1 MALHGCM
8 GVDMRSINE
17 LHQDMA
23 AALSM
28 ADHVPFSSAVSDTVI
43 KLKDG
48 NGYVSVFEIE
58 GVDFET
64 CGSEQ
69 IEIYKNQLHQMLV
82 ALGGGQYAIWSH
94 KIRHRIKEEQKG
106 EFDNQFCLEVAN
118 AYQEELAQTVMM
130 RTAHFMTIV
139 YRPFEQTGLNAI
151 GFSNIESFI
160 AFENESIE
168 VINQVC
174 EQVNSTLKKYK
185 PRLLGEYTRNGVN
198 YSELQSFLG
207 FLINGEW
214 LEIPTSSNRL
224 DEYLCAARLTFGDR
238 SGVIQITGREGK
250 RYASAIEL
258 AVYAD
263 RAGSTALDQLLY
275 AEQEFVETQSFS
287 IMNDTDAIKWYRT
300 QRGQMFA
307 GNEASS
313 DELRQFGEVIEYLRK
328 NELVAGQYHYSMTVF
343 SDTPDKIRKD
353 QSEILTL
360 LGQAGFK
367 GVVQTDV
374 PESSWFFQLPG
385 NWNHMTRRA
394 TLTSWNFACLS
405 PFHNFMAGKKSG
417 NPWGEAV
424 CIFDSPSGQPFY
436 FNFHCSPEDHDS
448 TDAKL
453 PGNTTIFGATGV
465 GKTTLELFLVC
476 MLNKYKTKIVFLDMD
491 RGAEIALRA
500 MGATYKS
507 FERGVPTGIN
517 PFQWQNTQETRDFCR
532 KLVTQI
538 LTQGKERLTAEEE
551 VLVSTAIERVFGM
564 SQPLRRLALVAQQLP
579 PTELHGRSSL
589 QAKIRRWVNDGD
601 LAWVLDNPQDT
612 LKLDSN
618 TKFGFDYSTFIDDKE
633 ICPPFVM
640 CLLHISETLI
650 DGTPFALFME
660 EFWKPLQNPAFS
672 EFVRDKL
679 KTIRK
684 QSGFV
689 CLTTQ
694 QPDDVLDHE
703 LAKTAVQQSV
713 TGIYLPNPNAIKK
726 DYVEGFKVTP
736 QEFEIIRSLPA
747 ASRAFLV
754 KQDGKSAV
762 VRFDLGGLDDVITIL
777 SGSQDNIELLDEIR
791 KEVGDEPEIWA
802 PRLIDQVNARRED
815 RKTERAAA

>member
-1 MALHGCM
+1 
-8 GVDMRSINE
+8 MRTIQEIQQAMDSSRAVAE
-17 LHQDMA
+17 
-23 AALSM
+23 
-28 ADHVPFSSAVSDTVI
+28 HVPYSSAVSDSVI

-48 NGYVSVFEIE
+48 NGYLATFEIE

-64 CGSEQ
+64 CGPEQ
-69 IEIYKNQLHQMLV
+69 IEIYKNQLHQVLI
-82 ALGGGQYAIWSH
+82 AFGGGQYALWTH
-94 KIRHRIKEEQKG
+94 KIRHQITETQNAQ
-106 EFDNQFCLEVAN
+106 FDNQFCLEVAN
-118 AYQEELAQTVMM
+118 AYQEKLAQTAMM
-130 RTAHFMTIV
+130 RTALFMTVI
-139 YRPFEQTGLNAI
+139 YRPFEQSALKGL
-151 GFSNIESFI
+151 GFGSLEAFI
-160 AFENESIE
+160 AFENECVEQIH
-168 VINQVC
+168 QAC
-174 EQVNSTLKKYK
+174 EQIKSTLRKFK
-185 PRLLGEYTRNGVN
+185 PRLLGEYERDGVQ
-198 YSELQSFLG
+198 YSELQAFLA
-207 FLINGEW
+207 FLVNGEW
-214 LEIPTSSNRL
+214 HEIPTSRVRL
-224 DEYLCAARLTFGDR
+224 DEYLCTTRKTFGDT
-238 SGVIQITGREGK
+238 SGVIQITGQEGK

-258 AVYAD
+258 ANYAD
-263 RAGSTALDQLLY
+263 RAGALAFSQLLY
-275 AEQEFVETQSFS
+275 ADQEFIETQAFS
-287 IMNDTDAIKWYRT
+287 IMNDGDAIKWYRT

-307 GNEASS
+307 GNQASA
-313 DELRQFGEVIEYLRK
+313 DELKQFDIVVESLQQ

-353 QSEILTL
+353 QSEILTM

-367 GVVQTDV
+367 GAVQTDV

-385 NWNHMTRRA
+385 NWRHMTRKA

-405 PFHNFMAGKKSG
+405 PFHSFMAGKKTG
-417 NPWGEAV
+417 NPWGEAL
-424 CIFDSPSGQPFY
+424 CIFDSPSGQPFH

-465 GKTTLELFLVC
+465 GKTTLELFLAC

-517 PFQWQNTQETRDFCR
+517 PFQWADTQHTRDFCR

-538 LTQGKERLTAEEE
+538 LTQSKEQLTAEEE

-564 SQPLRRLALVAQQLP
+564 SHPLRRLALVAQQLP

-589 QAKIRRWVNDGD
+589 QARLRRWINDGD

-618 TKFGFDYSTFIDDKE
+618 IKFGFDYSTFIDDKE

-736 QEFEIIRSLPA
+736 QEFDIIRSLPA

-791 KEVGDEPEIWA
+791 KSVGDAPEAWV
-802 PRLIDQVNARRED
+802 PLLIEKVNERRE
-815 RKTERAAA
+815 ERRSEKVVV

>member
-1 MALHGCM
+1 MRALK
-8 GVDMRSINE
+8 D
-17 LHQDMA
+17 LHQSMTS
-23 AALSM
+23 AL
-28 ADHVPFSSAVSDTVI
+28 ALPDHVPFSSAVNEHVI
-43 KLKDG
+43 KLKNG
-48 NGYVSVFEIE
+48 NGYLATFEVD

-64 CGSEQ
+64 CGSAQ
-69 IEIYKNQLHQMLV
+69 IEAYKNQLHQLLI
-82 ALGGGQYAIWSH
+82 AFGGGQHALWTH
-94 KIRHRIKEEQKG
+94 KIRHRIKESQTA
-106 EFDNQFCLEVAN
+106 EFDNEFCLEVAN
-118 AYQEELAQTVMM
+118 AYQEKLSQTSMM
-130 RTAHFMTIV
+130 RTAHFLTVV
-139 YRPFEQTGLNAI
+139 YRPFEQTSLKSL
-151 GFSNIESFI
+151 GFASIDAFV
-160 AFENESIE
+160 AFERESIE
-168 VINQVC
+168 AINQAC
-174 EQVNSTLKKYK
+174 EQVKSRLKKYA
-185 PRLLGEYTRNGVN
+185 PRLLGEYERNGVN
-198 YSELQSFLG
+198 YSEHQSFLA
-207 FLINGEW
+207 FLINAEW
-214 LEIPTSSNRL
+214 TEIPTSRQKL
-224 DEYLCAARLTFGDR
+224 DEYLCSSRLTFGER
-238 SGVIQITGREGK
+238 SGVIQITGMEGK

-258 AVYAD
+258 SSYPD
-263 RAGSTALDQLLY
+263 RVGPIALNQLLY
-275 AEQEFVETQSFS
+275 SDQEFVETQAFS
-287 IMNDTDAIKWYRT
+287 IMNDTDAINWYRT
-300 QRGQMFA
+300 HRGRMFA
-307 GNEASS
+307 GNESS
-313 DELRQFGEVIEYLRK
+313 ADELLQFGDVIEALRK

-353 QSEILTL
+353 QSEILAM

-367 GVVQTDV
+367 GVLQTDV
-374 PESSWFFQLPG
+374 PEASWFFQLPG
-385 NWNHMTRRA
+385 NWRYMTRRA

-405 PFHNFMAGKKSG
+405 PFHSFMSGKKSG
-417 NPWGEAV
+417 NPWGDAL
-424 CIFDSPSGQPFY
+424 CIFGSPSGQPY
-436 FNFHCSPEDHDS
+436 HFNFHCSPEDHDS

-465 GKTTLELFLVC
+465 GKTTLELFLAC

-517 PFQWQNTQETRDFCR
+517 PFQWVDTQHTRDFCR
-532 KLVTQI
+532 KLVTQL
-538 LTQGKERLTAEEE
+538 LTQSKEQLTAEEE
-551 VLVSTAIERVFGM
+551 VLVATAVDRVFGM
-564 SQPLRRLALVAQQLP
+564 SVQLRRLALVAQQLP
-579 PTELHGRSSL
+579 PTELKGRSSL
-589 QAKIRRWVNDGD
+589 QAKLRRWVNDGD
-601 LAWVLDNPQDT
+601 LAWVLDNPQDN

-640 CLLHISETLI
+640 CLLHISESLI

-726 DYVEGFKVTP
+726 DYVEGFKVTE
-736 QEFEIIRSLPA
+736 QEFEIIRSLPT

-762 VRFDLGGLDDVITIL
+762 VRFDLEGLEDVITIL
-777 SGSQDNIELLDEIR
+777 SGSKDNILLLDEIR
-791 KEVGDEPEIWA
+791 AQVGDVPEEWV
-802 PRLIDQVNARRED
+802 PLLLDQVRTRRET
-815 RKTERAAA
+815 KVAA